1 MGTAI
6 KQLLAIIVIALL
18 CSSANSQNISEL
30 QRAMTN
36 SSRPA
41 QDKTRDPIRK
51 APKIL
56 QFMGVKEGNTV
67 LDVIAM
73 GGWYTEVLSYAVGE
87 NGKVYMQNNP
97 IPITE
102 KSADE
107 RNERLSRLSNVEN
120 WIGAITDIPPN
131 SIDFTMT
138 ALNFHDV
145 YNRSADDADT
155 MLKDILDAL
164 KPGGIL
170 AVLDHEGTEGADN
183 PTLHR
188 IAFEDAVKAALNAGF
203 VLVGTSDLLENPD
216 DDHTLG
222 PFDPSLQRR
231 TDRFVLKLEKP
242 R

>member
-1 MGTAI
+1 
-6 KQLLAIIVIALL
+6 
-18 CSSANSQNISEL
+18 
-30 QRAMTN
+30 
-36 SSRPA
+36 
-41 QDKTRDPIRK
+41 
-51 APKIL
+51 
-56 QFMGVKEGNTV
+56 MGVKEADTV

-97 IPITE
+97 IPLTQR
-102 KSADE
+102 SADE

-145 YNRSADDADT
+145 YNRSADDADI
-155 MLKDILDAL
+155 MLKDILGAL

-170 AVLDHEGTEGADN
+170 AVLDHEGNKGADN

-188 IAFEDAVKAALNAGF
+188 VAFEDAVKAALNAGF

-222 PFDPSLQRR
+222 PFDPSLERR
-231 TDRFVLKLEKP
+231 TDRLVLKLEKP

>member
-1 MGTAI
+1 M
-6 KQLLAIIVIALL
+6 KQLLATMVIALL
-18 CSSANSQNISEL
+18 CSSANSQNTSAL
-30 QRAMTN
+30 QQAMTN

-41 QDKTRDPIRK
+41 QDKARDPIRK
-51 APKIL
+51 APEIL

-97 IPITE
+97 IPLTQR
-102 KSADE
+102 SADE
-107 RNERLSRLSNVEN
+107 RNERLSRLSNVED

-145 YNRSADDADT
+145 YNRSADDADI
-155 MLKDILDAL
+155 MLKDILGAL

-170 AVLDHEGTEGADN
+170 AVLDHEGNKGADN

-188 IAFEDAVKAALNAGF
+188 VAFEDAVKAALNAGF

-222 PFDPSLQRR
+222 PFDPSLERR
-231 TDRFVLKLEKP
+231 TDRLVLKLEKP

>member
-1 MGTAI
+1 M
-6 KQLLAIIVIALL
+6 KQLLATMVIALL
-18 CSSANSQNISEL
+18 CSSANSQNTSAL
-30 QRAMTN
+30 QQAMTH

-41 QDKTRDPIRK
+41 QDKARDPIRK
-51 APKIL
+51 APEIL
-56 QFMGVKEGNTV
+56 QFMGVKEGDTV

-97 IPITE
+97 IPLTQR
-102 KSADE
+102 SADE

-145 YNRSADDADT
+145 YNRSADDADI
-155 MLKDILDAL
+155 MLKDILGAL

-170 AVLDHEGTEGADN
+170 AVLDHEGNKGADN

-188 IAFEDAVKAALNAGF
+188 VAFEDAVKAALNAGF

-222 PFDPSLQRR
+222 PFDPSLERR
-231 TDRFVLKLEKP
+231 TDRLVLKLEKP

>member
-1 MGTAI
+1 M
-6 KQLLAIIVIALL
+6 KQLLATMVIALL
-18 CSSANSQNISEL
+18 CSSANSQNTSAL
-30 QRAMTN
+30 QQAMTN

-41 QDKTRDPIRK
+41 QDKARDPIRK
-51 APKIL
+51 APEIL
-56 QFMGVKEGNTV
+56 QFMGVKEGDTV

-97 IPITE
+97 IPLTQR
-102 KSADE
+102 SADE
-107 RNERLSRLSNVEN
+107 RNERLSRLSNVED

-145 YNRSADDADT
+145 YNRSADDADI
-155 MLKDILDAL
+155 MLKDILGAL

-170 AVLDHEGTEGADN
+170 AVLDHEGNKGADN

-188 IAFEDAVKAALNAGF
+188 VAFEDAVKAALNAGF

-216 DDHTLG
+216 DDHALG
-222 PFDPSLQRR
+222 PFDPSLERR

>member
-1 MGTAI
+1 M
-6 KQLLAIIVIALL
+6 KQLLATMVIALL
-18 CSSANSQNISEL
+18 CSSANSQNTSAL
-30 QRAMTN
+30 QQAMTN

-41 QDKTRDPIRK
+41 QDKARDPIRK
-51 APKIL
+51 APEIL
-56 QFMGVKEGNTV
+56 QFMGVKEADTV

-97 IPITE
+97 IPLTQR
-102 KSADE
+102 SADE

-145 YNRSADDADT
+145 YNRSADDADI
-155 MLKDILDAL
+155 MLKDILGAL

-170 AVLDHEGTEGADN
+170 AVLDHVGNEGADN

-188 IAFEDAVKAALNAGF
+188 VAFEDAVKAALNAGF

-222 PFDPSLQRR
+222 PFDPSLERR
-231 TDRFVLKLEKP
+231 TDRLVLKLEKP

>member
-1 MGTAI
+1 M
-6 KQLLAIIVIALL
+6 KQLLATMVIALL
-18 CSSANSQNISEL
+18 CSSANSQNTSAL
-30 QRAMTN
+30 QQAMTN

-41 QDKTRDPIRK
+41 QDKARDPIRK
-51 APKIL
+51 APEIL
-56 QFMGVKEGNTV
+56 QFMGVKVGDTV

-97 IPITE
+97 IPLTQR
-102 KSADE
+102 SADE
-107 RNERLSRLSNVEN
+107 RNERLSRLSNVED

-145 YNRSADDADT
+145 YNRSADDADI
-155 MLKDILDAL
+155 MLKDILGAL

-170 AVLDHEGTEGADN
+170 AVLDHEGNEGADN

-188 IAFEDAVKAALNAGF
+188 VAFEDAVKAALNAGF

-222 PFDPSLQRR
+222 PFDPSLERR
-231 TDRFVLKLEKP
+231 TDRLVLKLEKP

>member
-1 MGTAI
+1 M
-6 KQLLAIIVIALL
+6 KQLLATMVIALL
-18 CSSANSQNISEL
+18 CSSANSQNTSAL
-30 QRAMTN
+30 QQAMTN

-41 QDKTRDPIRK
+41 QDKARDPIRK
-51 APKIL
+51 APEIL
-56 QFMGVKEGNTV
+56 QFMGVKVGDTV

-97 IPITE
+97 IPLTQR
-102 KSADE
+102 SADE

-145 YNRSADDADT
+145 YNRSADDADI
-155 MLKDILDAL
+155 MLKDILGAL

-170 AVLDHEGTEGADN
+170 AVLDHEGNKGADN

-188 IAFEDAVKAALNAGF
+188 VAFEDAVKAALNAGF

-222 PFDPSLQRR
+222 PFDPSLERR
-231 TDRFVLKLEKP
+231 TDRLVLKLEKP

>member
-1 MGTAI
+1 M
-6 KQLLAIIVIALL
+6 KQLLATMVIALL
-18 CSSANSQNISEL
+18 CSSANSQNTSAL
-30 QRAMTN
+30 QQAMTN

-41 QDKTRDPIRK
+41 QDKARDPIRK
-51 APKIL
+51 APEIL
-56 QFMGVKEGNTV
+56 QFMGVKEGDTV

-97 IPITE
+97 IPLTQR
-102 KSADE
+102 SADE

-145 YNRSADDADT
+145 YNRSADDADI
-155 MLKDILDAL
+155 MLKDILGAL
-164 KPGGIL
+164 RAGGIL
-170 AVLDHEGTEGADN
+170 AVLDHEGNKGADN
-183 PTLHR
+183 PKLHR
-188 IAFEDAVKAALNAGF
+188 VAFEDAVKAALNAGF

-222 PFDPSLQRR
+222 PFDPSLERR
-231 TDRFVLKLEKP
+231 TDRLVLKLEKP

>member
-1 MGTAI
+1 M
-6 KQLLAIIVIALL
+6 KQLLATMVIALL
-18 CSSANSQNISEL
+18 CSSANSQNTSAL
-30 QRAMTN
+30 QQAMTN

-41 QDKTRDPIRK
+41 QDKARDPIRK
-51 APKIL
+51 APEIL
-56 QFMGVKEGNTV
+56 QFMGVKEGDTV

-97 IPITE
+97 IPLTQR
-102 KSADE
+102 SADE
-107 RNERLSRLSNVEN
+107 RNERLSRLSNVED

-145 YNRSADDADT
+145 YNRSADDADI
-155 MLKDILDAL
+155 MLKDILGAL

-170 AVLDHEGTEGADN
+170 AVLDHEGNKGADN

-188 IAFEDAVKAALNAGF
+188 VAFEDAVKAALNAGF

-222 PFDPSLQRR
+222 PFDPSLERR
-231 TDRFVLKLEKP
+231 TDRLVLKLEKP

>member
-1 MGTAI
+1 M
-6 KQLLAIIVIALL
+6 KQLLATMVIALL
-18 CSSANSQNISEL
+18 CSSANSQNTSAL
-30 QRAMTN
+30 QQAMTH

-41 QDKTRDPIRK
+41 QDKARDPIRK
-51 APKIL
+51 APEIL
-56 QFMGVKEGNTV
+56 QFMGVKEADTV

-97 IPITE
+97 IPLTQR
-102 KSADE
+102 SADE
-107 RNERLSRLSNVEN
+107 RNERLSRLSNVED

-145 YNRSADDADT
+145 YNRSADDADI
-155 MLKDILDAL
+155 MLKDILGAL

-170 AVLDHEGTEGADN
+170 AVLDHEGNKGADN

-188 IAFEDAVKAALNAGF
+188 VAFEDAVKAALNAGF

-222 PFDPSLQRR
+222 PFDPSLERR
-231 TDRFVLKLEKP
+231 TDRLVLKLEKP

>member
-1 MGTAI
+1 M
-6 KQLLAIIVIALL
+6 KQRRAHLGSARL
-18 CSSANSQNISEL
+18 CSSANSQNTSAL
-30 QRAMTN
+30 QQAMTN
-36 SSRPA
+36 SSRHA
-41 QDKTRDPIRK
+41 KDKARDPIRK
-51 APKIL
+51 APEIL
-56 QFMGVKEGNTV
+56 QFMGVKEGDTV

-97 IPITE
+97 IPLTQR
-102 KSADE
+102 SADE
-107 RNERLSRLSNVEN
+107 RNERLSRLSNVED

-216 DDHTLG
+216 DDHTLR
-222 PFDPSLQRR
+222 PFDPSLERR

>member
-1 MGTAI
+1 M
-6 KQLLAIIVIALL
+6 KQLLATMVIALL
-18 CSSANSQNISEL
+18 CSSANSQNTSAL
-30 QRAMTN
+30 QQAMTN

-41 QDKTRDPIRK
+41 QDKARDPIRK
-51 APKIL
+51 APEIL
-56 QFMGVKEGNTV
+56 QFMGVKEADTV

-97 IPITE
+97 IPLTQR
-102 KSADE
+102 SADE

-145 YNRSADDADT
+145 YNRSADDADI
-155 MLKDILDAL
+155 MLKDILGAL

-170 AVLDHEGTEGADN
+170 AVLDHEGNKGADN

-188 IAFEDAVKAALNAGF
+188 VAFEDAVKAALNAGF

-222 PFDPSLQRR
+222 PFDPSLERR
-231 TDRFVLKLEKP
+231 TDRLVLKLEKP

>member
-1 MGTAI
+1 M
-6 KQLLAIIVIALL
+6 KQLLATIVIALL
-18 CSSANSQNISEL
+18 CSSANSQNTSALL
-30 QRAMTN
+30 QAMTN
-36 SSRPA
+36 PSRPA

-51 APKIL
+51 APDIL
-56 QFMGVKEGNTV
+56 QFMGVMEGDTV

-97 IPITE
+97 IPLTQR
-102 KSADE
+102 SADE

-155 MLKDILDAL
+155 MLKDILGAL

-170 AVLDHEGTEGADN
+170 AVLDHEGNEGADN

-188 IAFEDAVKAALNAGF
+188 VAFEDAVKAALNAGF

-222 PFDPSLQRR
+222 PFDPSLERR
-231 TDRFVLKLEKP
+231 TDRLVLKLEKP